1 MTMVSSGPISLGGT
15 ATSGGLNQSVNVELG
30 RSGTASIN
38 MNEAAVRTL
47 AGVPSGAI
55 TMNNFYGKSNRVAI
69 SSTFTANTANAS
81 LSLSSI
87 GGYVAG
93 KSDITITINSG
104 VYLYA
109 TAVGNYG
116 LNLTGGTAGDTLTIV
131 NNGFIMGQGG
141 AGGAGLFSTGN
152 P

>member
-1 MTMVSSGPISLGGT
+1 
-15 ATSGGLNQSVNVELG
+15 
-30 RSGTASIN
+30 